1 MSVARSASAT
11 TSLPKPATLTPA
23 RTGRSS
29 ADKLPPPAGRAF
41 APSFVLLAKLLSPPF
56 SARRADG
63 RASNRIKRPV
73 AKPAQPFFERGI
85 STTYQFALW
94 PKITDCHRIA
104 TERILVCTAAVLRHV
119 LARQHLAESSFD
131 HVSGPVI
138 GVKQVTVNTQ
148 RDGWRAMPE
157 APGNGQHVNALRN

>member
-56 SARRADG
+56 SARRTDG
-63 RASNRIKRPV
+63 RHPTGLRALTQSGEHFQAGITISGLHADLFLVGENRFDGV
-73 AKPAQPFFERGI
+73 AP
-85 STTYQFALW
+85 
-94 PKITDCHRIA
+94 
-104 TERILVCTAAVLRHV
+104 
-119 LARQHLAESSFD
+119 
-131 HVSGPVI
+131 
-138 GVKQVTVNTQ
+138 
-148 RDGWRAMPE
+148 RAP
-157 APGNGQHVNALRN
+157 